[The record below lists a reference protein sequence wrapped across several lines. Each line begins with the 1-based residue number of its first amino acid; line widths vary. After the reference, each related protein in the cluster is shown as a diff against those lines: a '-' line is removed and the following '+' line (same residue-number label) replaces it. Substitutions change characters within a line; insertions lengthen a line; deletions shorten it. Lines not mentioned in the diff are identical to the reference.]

1 MKRIIL
7 LFVLSLASL
16 AISAREIEGPYLI
29 LSTPYHDDG
38 SVDYESL
45 VKSARFAAGWKIPGL
60 IWPQSNDSI
69 DLLTREEKL
78 AGMTALVKEW
88 RDNPKE
94 TVLVLGVNGD
104 DTEDMLVYA
113 REAERLAEESGVDI
127 ILAARPP

>member
-45 VKSARFAAGWKIPGL
+45 VNSARFRQDQIGTFYF
-60 IWPQSNDSI
+60 S
-69 DLLTREEKL
+69 R
-78 AGMTALVKEW
+78 
-88 RDNPKE
+88 
-94 TVLVLGVNGD
+94 
-104 DTEDMLVYA
+104 
-113 REAERLAEESGVDI
+113 
-127 ILAARPP
+127 